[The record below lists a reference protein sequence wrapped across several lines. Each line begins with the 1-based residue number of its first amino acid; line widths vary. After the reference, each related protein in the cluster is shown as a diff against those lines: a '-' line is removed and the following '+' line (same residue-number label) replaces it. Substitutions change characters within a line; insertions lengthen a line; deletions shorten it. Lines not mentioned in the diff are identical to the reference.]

1 MTGQTLTYVLITPA
15 RNEEAYLQ
23 RTIDSVVSQTALP
36 LHWVI
41 VSDGSTDRTADIAA
55 EAAARYSWITAVVR
69 PPRDVRDFAGKVS
82 AFNAG
87 FDVVQDLRFDVVGS
101 LDADLS
107 FVPDYF
113 EYLLEKFAGD
123 AQLGLAGC
131 PFSEDGVTYDYSF
144 SSADHVS
151 GACQL
156 FRRECFEQ
164 IGGYR
169 PLKGGGIDVVAV
181 LMSRMKGWRTR
192 TFTDRVCVHHR
203 PMGSANSGSRFVTNY
218 QLGQRAYRLGFHPVW
233 QLCRSA
239 YQMTRPPYVL
249 AGVALGL
256 GYLAAMF
263 SGAERVVAPDVV
275 EFQGRDQMK
284 RLREFVRGRVG
295 LGAR

>member
-1 MTGQTLTYVLITPA
+1 MTGQSLTYVLITPA

-23 RTIDSVVSQTALP
+23 RTIDSVVSQTVRP
-36 LHWVI
+36 LQWVI

-55 EAAARYSWITAVVR
+55 DASARYSWITAVAR
-69 PPRDVRDFAGKVS
+69 PPRDIRDFAGKVS

-87 FDVVQDLRFDVVGS
+87 FDVVKDLTFDIVGS

-113 EYLLEKFAGD
+113 EYLLGKFAAD

-203 PMGSANSGSRFVTNY
+203 PMGSANDGSRFVANY
-218 QLGQRAYRLGFHPVW
+218 KLGQRAYRLGFHPGW
-233 QLCRSA
+233 QFVRSV
-239 YQMTRPPYVL
+239 YQMTRRPYVSG
-249 AGVALGL
+249 GVALGL
-256 GYLAAMF
+256 GYFSAMV
-263 SGAERVVAPDVV
+263 SRAERVVPPEVV

>member
-1 MTGQTLTYVLITPA
+1 MTTPSFRYVLITPA

-23 RTIDSVVSQTALP
+23 HTIDSVVSQTVLP
-36 LHWVI
+36 LRWVI
-41 VSDGSTDRTADIAA
+41 VSDGSTDRTAEIAT
-55 EAAARYSWITAVVR
+55 AAAAQHPWITVVDR

-87 FDVVQDLRFDVVGS
+87 FEVVKGLPFDIIGS

-113 EYLLEKFAGD
+113 EYLLGKFAAD

-156 FRRECFEQ
+156 FRRACYEQ

-181 LMSRMKGWRTR
+181 LMSRMNGWRTR
-192 TFTDRVCVHHR
+192 TFTERVCIHHR
-203 PMGSANSGSRFVTNY
+203 PMGSANDGSRFVANY
-218 QLGQRAYRLGFHPVW
+218 KLGQRAYRLGFHPVW
-233 QLCRSA
+233 QLVRSV
-239 YQMTRPPYVL
+239 YQMTRRPYVS
-249 AGVALGL
+249 GGMALGL
-256 GYLAAMF
+256 GYFAAML
-263 SGAERVVAPDVV
+263 SGAEKVVPEDVV

-284 RLREFVRGRVG
+284 RLRQFVRGRVG
-295 LGAR
+295 LSAR